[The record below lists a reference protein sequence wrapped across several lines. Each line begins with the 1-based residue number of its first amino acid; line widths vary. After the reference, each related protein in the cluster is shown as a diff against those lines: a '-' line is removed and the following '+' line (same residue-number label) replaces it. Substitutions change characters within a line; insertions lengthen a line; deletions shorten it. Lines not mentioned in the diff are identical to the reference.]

1 MSDTMNNEEY
11 EDEDEDTVT
20 ITLEDGSE
28 VNCDIIATF
37 PIGDKDYIALLP
49 DRVIDGYDED
59 DVYLYRYEKDK
70 DGDIE
75 LFDIEDDDEFEAVA
89 DRFDELMDEEEF
101 DEM

>member
-49 DRVIDGYDED
+49 DRVSIPVEST
-59 DVYLYRYEKDK
+59 
-70 DGDIE
+70 
-75 LFDIEDDDEFEAVA
+75 
-89 DRFDELMDEEEF
+89 MSSP
-101 DEM
+101 MT